1 MRTNPPRRKAGSVAT
16 AAPEPER
23 EHEVNETNIA
33 WTKLTWNPVSGC
45 KELTSGCAFCYAK
58 TLSENKRGTPGFPNG
73 FDLTYRPHK
82 MREPLRIK
90 EPSLIF
96 VNSMSDFFWNE
107 ISDDYRHQMVDIME
121 QCPQHE
127 FQVLTKRPEE
137 MVRFAKLRKLP
148 GNFWA
153 GVTIESQRYV
163 DERLAL
169 LKQVDA
175 SVRFVSAEPLLTAL
189 DFGDLSGVHW
199 VIGGGESGPHL
210 TDAKLRESRGM
221 VDYVKTQPRWVP
233 RADRIEWAR
242 SMRDQCTSQGV
253 AFFWKQWGGLFPTSG
268 GNELDGRTW
277 EQFPRLPQAL
287 APAQAML

>member
-1 MRTNPPRRKAGSVAT
+1 M
-16 AAPEPER
+16 
-23 EHEVNETNIA
+23 NETNIA

-58 TLSENKRGTPGFPNG
+58 TLSENKRGSAAFPVG

-82 MREPLRIK
+82 LREPLRIK

-107 ISDDYRHQMVDIME
+107 ISDDYRDQMVDVIE

-127 FQVLTKRPEE
+127 FQVLTKRPEI
-137 MVRFAKLRKLP
+137 MLRYSKRRKLP
-148 GNFWA
+148 ANFWA

-169 LKQVDA
+169 LRQVD
-175 SVRFVSAEPLLTAL
+175 VEIRFVSAEPLLTSI
-189 DFGDLSGVHW
+189 DFGGLAGIHW

-210 TDAKLRESRGM
+210 FDAKMRETRGL
-221 VDYVKTQPRWVP
+221 VDYLPDAPRWRP
-233 RADRIEWAR
+233 QPERIEWAR
-242 SMRDQCTSQGV
+242 SMRDQCEAEDV
-253 AFFWKQWGGLFPTSG
+253 AFFWKQWGGVYPTSG
-268 GNELDGRTW
+268 GNMLDGRTH
-277 EQFPRLPQAL
+277 EAFPRLPTAK
-287 APAQAML
+287 APAQGVLS